1 MDSSWTGG
9 QYSVYRA
16 LLGAFL
22 VVHFAVLLPYGS
34 EVFGAGG
41 TLSTAGLSPYIG
53 VLPNPLAWFDSPACI
68 SALLIVGIACGA
80 LLAIGYS
87 DRTAAVGAALLLAWL
102 YQRNPL
108 IANPS
113 ITKTRKL

>member
-1 MDSSWTGG
+1 MDSTWTGG

-53 VLPNPLAWFDSPACI
+53 VLPNPLAWFDSPAYAQLKPI
-68 SALLIVGIACGA
+68 RHRAGSTRAYIVEG
-80 LLAIGYS
+80 
-87 DRTAAVGAALLLAWL
+87 
-102 YQRNPL
+102 PP
-108 IANPS
+108 PS
-113 ITKTRKL
+113 MP